1 MLQAK
6 KCMMMVFF
14 LLFVPCIVFAKSANS
29 RTSAVQSAVHV
40 ENTDAAKDIFTGVT
54 VYTVDDD
61 EDEEDAF
68 EVALLDA
75 KRDAVEQAGT
85 YIEIMTN
92 MRNYEI
98 TTDDV
103 KVLSAAVVKM
113 VPGSIK
119 QQIISEKD
127 GTKTIRLE
135 AKYHVDTKHL
145 EQGLFPGREKDLQLS
160 VRRHNRSIGL
170 ESMYNVFKDG
180 RTDYEAYFWFV
191 IMYDIAYKPTSASFH
206 VVFNRTGEQDVPVIM
221 SEKHPVEIQLDY
233 GGNVKTVEFANPTQS
248 SGSRASLTV
257 FSLGLLNV
265 IPKWWGADKVCLE
278 FYQKDGTT
286 YEIVVPRKVLNQ
298 WHDMIVNPRKVVA
311 EYEE

>member
-113 VPGSIK
+113 V
-119 QQIISEKD
+119 
-127 GTKTIRLE
+127 
-135 AKYHVDTKHL
+135 
-145 EQGLFPGREKDLQLS
+145 
-160 VRRHNRSIGL
+160 
-170 ESMYNVFKDG
+170 
-180 RTDYEAYFWFV
+180 
-191 IMYDIAYKPTSASFH
+191 
-206 VVFNRTGEQDVPVIM
+206 
-221 SEKHPVEIQLDY
+221 
-233 GGNVKTVEFANPTQS
+233 
-248 SGSRASLTV
+248 
-257 FSLGLLNV
+257 
-265 IPKWWGADKVCLE
+265 
-278 FYQKDGTT
+278 
-286 YEIVVPRKVLNQ
+286 
-298 WHDMIVNPRKVVA
+298 
-311 EYEE
+311 